1 MTNCKEDEQSATE
14 IHEAYPPLGVL
25 YIAAT
30 LRKESID
37 VDVIEARTSGL
48 SHEQVLSTIPKEV
61 PDFVEI
67 TVAIGEAYWGAWARR
82 T

>member
-1 MTNCKEDEQSATE
+1 
-14 IHEAYPPLGVL
+14 
-25 YIAAT
+25 